1 MTTQQKLI
9 DSARY
14 LIQTRGYN
22 GFSYA
27 DVAEQVQVRKASIH
41 HHFPSKSDLARAVVE
56 ESRALI
62 VAQTRTLDGG
72 AFDPEEQLRFYTG
85 YWEKC
90 IADASAPFCVAGML
104 ASELTTLPPDLVE
117 NVRSHFRDLSN
128 WLETVLTKGAQLGL
142 FDLQGPARLEA
153 ESFMSTVYGAM
164 LTARAYG
171 EPKVFAD
178 IVESGLRKLLRHGG
192 GSVTRRH

>member
-14 LIQTRGYN
+14 FIQTRGYN

-41 HHFPSKSDLARAVVE
+41 HHFPAKVDLARAVVDQ
-56 ESRALI
+56 SRAQLEEHARALADAS
-62 VAQTRTLDGG
+62 V
-72 AFDPEEQLRFYTG
+72 DPQQQLLTYTG

-104 ASELTTLPPDLVE
+104 AAELPTLPTDLADA
-117 NVRSHFRDLSN
+117 VRAHFQSLTA
-128 WLETVLTKGAQLGL
+128 WLETVLSTGSQLGIFHL
-142 FDLQGPARLEA
+142 RDSARREA
-153 ESFMSTVYGAM
+153 EAFTAMVYGAM
-164 LTARAYG
+164 LIARAYG
-171 EPKVFAD
+171 TPRTFAE
-178 IVESGLRKLLRHGG
+178 IVDLGFKQLLGK
-192 GSVTRRH
+192 

>member
-9 DSARY
+9 DSARH

-41 HHFPSKSDLARAVVE
+41 HHFPGKADLARAVVDQ
-56 ESRALI
+56 SRTQLEQHAHALAEAG
-62 VAQTRTLDGG
+62 VGPKQ
-72 AFDPEEQLRFYTG
+72 QLHTYTD

-104 ASELTTLPPDLVE
+104 AAEMPTLPDDLADA
-117 NVRSHFRDLSN
+117 VRAHFRALSA
-128 WLETVLTKGAQLGL
+128 WLETVLRTGSQLGVFHL
-142 FDLQGPARLEA
+142 RGSVRREA
-153 ESFMSTVYGAM
+153 EAFMAMVYGAM
-164 LTARAYG
+164 LVARANAT
-171 EPKVFAD
+171 PRAFAD
-178 IVESGLRKLLRHGG
+178 IVELGFKQLLAK
-192 GSVTRRH
+192 

>member
-27 DVAEQVQVRKASIH
+27 DVAEQVNVRKASIH
-41 HHFPSKSDLARAVVE
+41 HHFPSKADLARAVVD
-56 ESRALI
+56 ESRMQIEQHARALADAS
-62 VAQTRTLDGG
+62 VGPRQ
-72 AFDPEEQLRFYTG
+72 QLLTYTN

-104 ASELTTLPPDLVE
+104 AAELPTLPSDLADA
-117 NVRSHFRDLSN
+117 VRSHFRALTT
-128 WLETVLTKGAQLGL
+128 WLETVLTTGSQLGAFKL
-142 FDLQGPARLEA
+142 RDSVRREA
-153 ESFMSTVYGAM
+153 EAFMAMVYGAM
-164 LTARAYG
+164 LIARAYAT
-171 EPKVFAD
+171 PTTFAE
-178 IVESGLRKLLRHGG
+178 IVDFEFKQLLAK
-192 GSVTRRH
+192 